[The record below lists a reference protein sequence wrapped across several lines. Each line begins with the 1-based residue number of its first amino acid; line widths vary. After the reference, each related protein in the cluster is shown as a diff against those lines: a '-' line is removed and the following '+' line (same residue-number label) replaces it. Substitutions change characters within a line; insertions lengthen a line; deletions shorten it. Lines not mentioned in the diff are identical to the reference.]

1 MSERVHFT
9 ADEHVGHRNILKYC
23 KRPFANVDEMREELI
38 RRHNEVVG
46 PNDTVYHLG
55 DMFWKIN
62 KPHQVWDYLKQL
74 NGTHRYVL
82 GNHEEAIRDFFDMYP
97 NAPFFGPLYERL
109 YLNARSTGTPGGIVL
124 DHYAGRVWQN
134 SAHGS
139 WQLFGHS
146 HAMLPDIGLLQMD
159 VGVDA
164 HNFYPVSLN
173 QVKEVMSK
181 KHYIPQEMNEQ
192 SA

>member
-1 MSERVHFT
+1 MSQFHFT
-9 ADEHVGHRNILKYC
+9 ADEHDGHRNIIKYC
-23 KRPFANVDEMREELI
+23 KRPFADIREQRCELI
-38 RRHNEVVG
+38 RRHNEVVADG
-46 PNDTVYHLG
+46 DTVYHLG
-55 DMFWKIN
+55 DMFWRFR
-62 KPHQVWDYLKQL
+62 KPHEVHAYLEAL
-74 NGTHRYVL
+74 NGKHFYVL
-82 GNHEEAIRDFFDMYP
+82 GNHEEAIRNYFNHCP
-97 NAPFFGPLYERL
+97 VSPFFGCLYERM
-109 YLNARSTGTPGGIVL
+109 YLKAGFTGTPGGIVL